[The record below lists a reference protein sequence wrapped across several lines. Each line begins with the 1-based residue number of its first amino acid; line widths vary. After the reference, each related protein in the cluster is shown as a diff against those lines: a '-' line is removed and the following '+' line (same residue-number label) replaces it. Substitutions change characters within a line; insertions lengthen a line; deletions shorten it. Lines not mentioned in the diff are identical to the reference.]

1 LAELRPKLTWAR
13 GIFKELE
20 HPAWET
26 RVQLLLG
33 RSEPLSSEL
42 PLRLAHEVAD
52 RERILQVLDGTEGNI
67 SRAADKLGITR
78 QALHYKIKR
87 YKIDL

>member
-1 LAELRPKLTWAR
+1 MRDESS
-13 GIFKELE
+13 GSS
-20 HPAWET
+20 
-26 RVQLLLG
+26 G
-33 RSEPLSSEL
+33 RSESLSSEL

-52 RERILQVLDGTEGNI
+52 RERIRQALTETEANI
-67 SRAADKLGITR
+67 SQAAGKLGITR